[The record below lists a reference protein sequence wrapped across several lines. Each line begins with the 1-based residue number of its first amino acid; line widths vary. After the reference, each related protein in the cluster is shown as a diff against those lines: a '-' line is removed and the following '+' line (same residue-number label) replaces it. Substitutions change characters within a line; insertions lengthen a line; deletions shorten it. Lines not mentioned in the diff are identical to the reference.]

1 MQELDDN
8 QIRQVSGGLS
18 PTRMPRPLL
27 ISPPVQVRPLPRP
40 LPLPLPLPG
49 PGPDGDGRDGFDPVP
64 TAAD

>member
-27 ISPPVQVRPLPRP
+27 ISPPVQVRPLPLP
-40 LPLPLPLPG
+40 LPRPLPLPG
-49 PGPDGDGRDGFDPVP
+49 PGPEGDGRYGLDPVP